1 MMDELMVERA
11 KLCDLLIGRSYRA
24 HAAKLLE
31 GAFYLLEHGHPDF
44 VLDALIDQ
52 AAHIEWI
59 ASLAEQGRIR
69 FGGRLNR
76 CGYQGD
82 GEDV

>member
-1 MMDELMVERA
+1 MDELMVERA
-11 KLCDLLIGRSYRA
+11 KLCDLLIGRSYRW
-24 HAAKLLE
+24 HADDWLKRAVSAE
-31 GAFYLLEHGHPDF
+31 AFGVPVHVVDT
-44 VLDALIDQ
+44 LIEQ

-76 CGYQGD
+76 CGYQGE